1 TWVFGAVSTGYFLA
15 ALLGSLASPLVLER
29 TGISPYLLLF
39 LLRLTTAGFIVL
51 LALQGSAAGFAVFY
65 LAMFCWN
72 GMVNPPEG
80 TVLNLRIPAD
90 RRASLLSVASLLVQL
105 GGLAGA
111 LAFGALVGPLKIP
124 GVWFAAAAVFAA
136 SAPLYLA
143 AHGAGKGTERT

>member
-1 TWVFGAVSTGYFLA
+1 MA

-29 TGISPYLLLF
+29 TRISPYLLLF
-39 LLRLTTAGFIVL
+39 VLRLTTAGFIVL
-51 LALQGSAAGFAVFY
+51 LALQGSATGFAVFY